1 MASADERHSGVEQ
14 QLREAI
20 LTGQL
25 VDLREGDTSA
35 DAVAR
40 GSRWGARRT
49 VPAVLL
55 ADLLTRGDGPAQPRA
70 LRLAGARIAGRLDLE
85 AAHLVCPVLLLG
97 CWFDEPVALTEA
109 TVPALRLP
117 GCHLPALDAEQL
129 TTRGN
134 VELRH
139 GFQARGE
146 VNLGGAHIGGSLS
159 LDGATLSNP
168 GGRALYA
175 DRLAVDQA
183 MLCQEGFSVHGE
195 VHLEGARIGGS
206 LRLKGATLSNPGGY
220 ALFGRRLTVDQNM
233 ACQGFSVHGEVDLD
247 GARIGLGLVLD
258 QASFTNPGG
267 AALILAELRAEAL
280 LLRELA
286 QPPDKV
292 VLLGA
297 QVGTLF
303 DDPASWPRTIDLSA
317 FTYDSLFERFPV
329 SARQRLDWLGR
340 NPRGYSPQPYEQ
352 LAAVY
357 RRAGRDQDART
368 VAIAKQRARR
378 RTLPLPARAWSLL
391 LDGLIGYGYRTW
403 QAGLW
408 LVGFWLA
415 GWMVF
420 ARAYPGSLTPAK
432 PGEPQPAFKP
442 LIYALDTLLPVVNLH
457 QEDNWLPRG
466 GAQWWAWSSILV
478 GWVLTTAAA
487 AAFTGVLKR
496 D

>member
-1 MASADERHSGVEQ
+1 MAPVDERHRGVER
-14 QLREAI
+14 QLGEAI

-35 DAVAR
+35 DAAAR
-40 GSRWGARRT
+40 GSRRGARRT
-49 VPAVLL
+49 VPAVVLF
-55 ADLLTRGDGPAQPRA
+55 DLLTRGEGPAQPRA

-85 AAHLVCPVLLLG
+85 AAHLACPILLLD
-97 CWFDEPVALTEA
+97 CWFEEPLALTEA

-134 VELRH
+134 VELRD
-139 GFQARGE
+139 GFHARGE
-146 VNLGGAHIGGSLS
+146 VNLGGAHIGGSLI

-168 GGRALYA
+168 DGRALYA
-175 DRLAVDQA
+175 DRLTVDQA
-183 MLCQEGFSVHGE
+183 MLCQEGFSAQGAVY
-195 VHLEGARIGGS
+195 LEGAHVGGS
-206 LRLKGATLSNPGGY
+206 LRLKGATLTNPGGY
-220 ALFGRRLTVDQNM
+220 ALFARRLTVDQNM
-233 ACQGFSVHGEVDLD
+233 ACQGCSVHGEVDLD
-247 GARIGLGLVLD
+247 GARIGEGLVLD

-267 AALILAELRAEAL
+267 AALILAELRARTL
-280 LLRELA
+280 ILRDLV
-286 QPPDKV
+286 QPPDMV

-297 QVGTLF
+297 QVGALV
-303 DDPASWPRTIDLSA
+303 DDPASWSRTVDLSA
-317 FTYDSLFERFPV
+317 FTYDSLFERSPV

-340 NPRGYSPQPYEQ
+340 DPRGYSPQPYEQ
-352 LAAVY
+352 LAGVY

-378 RTLPLPARAWSLL
+378 RTLPLPAKVWSLL

-408 LVGFWLA
+408 LLGFWLA
-415 GWMVF
+415 GWLVF
-420 ARAYPGSLTPAK
+420 AGAYPASLTPAK
-432 PGEPQPAFKP
+432 PGEPQPAFQP

-457 QEDNWLPRG
+457 QEDSWLPRG